1 MTTLNFKEGAPVGR
15 PRARAIRTPGWRRT
29 LFRLLV
35 MTAACLAVLP
45 ASSAFAGRLF
55 ATGHDLDLHCHFG
68 AQCGYVDTAV
78 TYVRGGAPDPAK
90 PVLILERLDNDFSAA
105 LTNTFGAGTV
115 PSVSMDPRSPAFAI
129 APLTT
134 SLYSA
139 ILIGSDV
146 TCGGCDLNEFGSTP
160 DSDAINARTADIA
173 TFFNAGGGL
182 LYGSGAGHGDG
193 TAADDVYYQSAPLPV
208 GGVPVAPP
216 FTLTAEGTA
225 LGLTPADANCCATHN
240 SFVDPPAGSSITV
253 AERDSAGSA
262 ETLFTEGTIVGG
274 DIFVLTLTP
283 ATAENPVGTSHEVT
297 ATLTNQD
304 GPVASKSV
312 LFTVSGANSTSG
324 SDTTDASGEATF
336 SYTGANPGPDTI
348 TACADINANATCDPD
363 EPTEEV
369 AKTWTGIVNRPPDCS
384 GVRPDLRTLWPPNH
398 KYRLITL
405 SGATDPDG
413 DTVTLTITG
422 VTQDE
427 PLNGLGDGDTSP
439 DAKAGP
445 ASEQVFVRAE
455 RSGQRNGRVYRIAFS
470 GSDGKGGTCT
480 GSGTVGVP
488 HDQGTGKT
496 PVDSGQTVNSFGP

>member
-1 MTTLNFKEGAPVGR
+1 MVNLNEM
-15 PRARAIRTPGWRRT
+15 RARGWRRT
-29 LFRLLV
+29 LIGLLV

-45 ASSAFAGRLF
+45 TSSAFAGRLF

-68 AQCGYVDTAV
+68 QQCGYVDTAV
-78 TYVRGGAPDPAK
+78 SYVRGGAPDPTK
-90 PVLILERLDNDFSAA
+90 PVLVLERLDNDFSAS

-115 PSVSMDPRSPAFAI
+115 PSVSMDPRSAAFAA

-134 SLYSA
+134 TLYSA

-182 LYGSGAGHGDG
+182 LYGSGASHGDG
-193 TAADDVYYQSAPLPV
+193 SAADDVYYQSAPLPV

-225 LGLTPADANCCATHN
+225 LGLTNGDANCCATHN
-240 SFVDPPAGSSITV
+240 SFVDPPAASSITV

-262 ETLFTEGTIVGG
+262 ETLFSEGTIVGG
-274 DIFVLTLTP
+274 DIFAFTLTP
-283 ATAENPVGTSHEVT
+283 ATAENPTGTSHTVT

-304 GPVASKSV
+304 GAVAGKSI
-312 LFTVSGANSTSG
+312 LFAVSGANTTSG
-324 SDTTDASGEATF
+324 STTTDANGEATF
-336 SYTGANPGPDTI
+336 SYTGTSPGDDKI
-348 TACADINANATCDPD
+348 TACADIDSDATCDPD
-363 EPTEEV
+363 EPTEEA
-369 AKTWTGIVNRPPDCS
+369 AKTWIGSVNEPPDCS
-384 GVRPDLRTLWPPNH
+384 GVKPDVRTLWPPNH

-413 DTVTLTITG
+413 DPVTLTITG

-445 ASEQVFVRAE
+445 TSNRVFVRAE
-455 RSGQRNGRVYRIAFS
+455 RSGKGNGRVYRIAFA
-470 GSDGKGGTCT
+470 GSDGEGGTCT
-480 GSGTVGVP
+480 GHVTVGVP
-488 HDQGTGKT
+488 HDQGKGST
-496 PVDSGQTVNSFGP
+496 PVDSGSTVNSFGP